1 MKTVLAAVLMMAFAA
16 SAVYGLHHMECVE
29 LRKVPEST
37 RRPFLGLV
45 SPVGLDVFA
54 PALEVDG
61 TWMTEERGE
70 GERQREG

>member
-1 MKTVLAAVLMMAFAA
+1 MKTVLAAVLMAYAA
-16 SAVYGLHHMECVE
+16 SAVYGLHHMECIA
-29 LRKVPEST
+29 LRKVPENT

-61 TWMTEERGE
+61 M
-70 GERQREG
+70 